1 MKRWLASEV
10 AAVVGPLNAVA
21 LTSTAASNRATCNPV
36 TFASDSPKVRSSGD
50 DIYPVTNGVPCNNS
64 QRQTVFKHK

>member
-1 MKRWLASEV
+1 MKSRLALNV
-10 AAVVGPLNAVA
+10 AAVVTLV
-21 LTSTAASNRATCNPV
+21 TCKRL